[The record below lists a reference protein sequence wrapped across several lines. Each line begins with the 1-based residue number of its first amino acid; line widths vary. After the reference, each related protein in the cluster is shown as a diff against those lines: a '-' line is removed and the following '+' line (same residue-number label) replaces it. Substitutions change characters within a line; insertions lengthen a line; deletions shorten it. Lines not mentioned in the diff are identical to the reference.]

1 MSSRRTPTNP
11 SSQGAEKTS
20 ELGDEKCPA
29 HSRYFINPG
38 SRLCPLALFTQAS
51 ERSRCASSGRGS
63 HVRSIL
69 AQPFASNES
78 LDKSFKLSK
87 LQFSLLR
94 EDINCRIEDFIA
106 SMRIVIVVSYS
117 FVALKEISVKQLARF
132 LAVSKCN
139 KII

>member
-1 MSSRRTPTNP
+1 M
-11 SSQGAEKTS
+11 
-20 ELGDEKCPA
+20 
-29 HSRYFINPG
+29 
-38 SRLCPLALFTQAS
+38 
-51 ERSRCASSGRGS
+51 
-63 HVRSIL
+63 

-117 FVALKEISVKQLARF
+117 FVALKETSVKQLARF